1 MKQEK
6 SFVSV
11 YRHTRQK
18 IYSKLNAKIP
28 SVMLGLAGPGGIEPP
43 PEVLETPVLPLYDG
57 PIFGLAKQSLGIVSK
72 GDYFC
77 KEPLI
82 RP

>member
-1 MKQEK
+1 
-6 SFVSV
+6 
-11 YRHTRQK
+11 
-18 IYSKLNAKIP
+18 
-28 SVMLGLAGPGGIEPP
+28 MLGLAGPGGIEPP